1 MTPFQ
6 AFPPVRQQPHRI
18 RQLVNLAIAFSIGL
32 VSLFAGTPSFAATP
46 PLTLALP
53 NAVEI
58 SPTLTTA
65 GQPSAKALTQLG
77 AQGYQAVINLSPP
90 TVSDAIPE
98 EAVIIGKQG
107 LVFINIPTNFS
118 HPTEQDFL
126 ALSGA
131 LRALA
136 GRKVLVHCQINQRAS
151 GMVFLHRVIAEK
163 VDPQV
168 AYKAVE
174 EIWTPYGVWHDFIQ
188 TQLKK
193 NAISFQLK

>member
-1 MTPFQ
+1 MYLFSPRFHLSPRKTHFHD
-6 AFPPVRQQPHRI
+6 FFKYV
-18 RQLVNLAIAFSIGL
+18 AIYAL
-32 VSLFAGTPSFAATP
+32 SLFTYLPVFAATP
-46 PLTLALP
+46 PINLP
-53 NAVEI
+53 NAIEI

-65 GQPSAKALTQLG
+65 GQPSATALARLG

-107 LVFINIPTNFS
+107 LVFINIPTRFD

-151 GMVFLHRVIAEK
+151 GMVFLHRVITEK
-163 VDPQV
+163 VDPEI

-174 EIWTPYGVWHDFIQ
+174 PIWTPYGVWHEFIQ
-188 TQLKK
+188 TQLQK

>member
-1 MTPFQ
+1 MYLFSLRFHLSPRKTHFHD
-6 AFPPVRQQPHRI
+6 FFKYV
-18 RQLVNLAIAFSIGL
+18 AIYAL
-32 VSLFAGTPSFAATP
+32 SLFTYLPVFAATP
-46 PLTLALP
+46 PINLP
-53 NAVEI
+53 NAIEI

-65 GQPSAKALTQLG
+65 GQPSAKALAQLG

-107 LVFINIPTNFS
+107 LVFINIPTRFD

-151 GMVFLHRVIAEK
+151 GMVFLHRVIADK

-174 EIWTPYGVWHDFIQ
+174 AIWTPYGVWHNFIQ
-188 TQLKK
+188 TQLQK
-193 NAISFQLK
+193 NAIPFQLK

>member
-6 AFPPVRQQPHRI
+6 ASPLAPHQPHHI
-18 RQLVNLAIAFSIGL
+18 RELVNLAIAFSIGL
-32 VSLFAGTPSFAATP
+32 VSLFAGTPSFSATT
-46 PLTLALP
+46 TLALP

-65 GQPSAKALTQLG
+65 GQPSAKALAQIG

-107 LVFINIPTNFS
+107 LVFINIPTRFDR
-118 HPTEQDFL
+118 PTEQDFL

-131 LRALA
+131 LKALA

-174 EIWTPYGVWHDFIQ
+174 EIWTPYGVWHEFIQ
-188 TQLKK
+188 TLLKK

>member
-1 MTPFQ
+1 MHVSH
-6 AFPPVRQQPHRI
+6 ALSASRQWQQRLRHFFSVTMA
-18 RQLVNLAIAFSIGL
+18 LVIG
-32 VSLFAGTPSFAATP
+32 VFAGTPSFAATP
-46 PLTLALP
+46 AFVLP

-58 SPTLTTA
+58 SPALITA
-65 GQPSAKALTQLG
+65 GQPTAKALAQLG
-77 AQGYQAVINLSPP
+77 AQGFQAVINLSPP
-90 TVSDAIPE
+90 TVSDAVAD
-98 EAVIIGKQG
+98 EAIIIGKQG
-107 LVFINIPTNFS
+107 LVFINIPTRFD
-118 HPTEQDFL
+118 HPTEQNFL

-174 EIWTPYGVWHDFIQ
+174 EIWTPYGVWRAFIQ
-188 TQLKK
+188 TQLQK

>member
-1 MTPFQ
+1 MPSFQ
-6 AFPPVRQQPHRI
+6 ASLPARQQPHRI
-18 RQLVNLAIAFSIGL
+18 RQLVNLTMAFSIGL
-32 VSLFAGTPSFAATP
+32 VSLFAGTPSFATTP
-46 PLTLALP
+46 PPLALP

-65 GQPSAKALTQLG
+65 GQPTAKELAQLG

-174 EIWTPYGVWHDFIQ
+174 EIWTPYGVWHEFIQ

>member
-1 MTPFQ
+1 MYVSNTIFALFRWKLRLYYFFRATVAFVIGVFFNTP
-6 AFPPVRQQPHRI
+6 A
-18 RQLVNLAIAFSIGL
+18 
-32 VSLFAGTPSFAATP
+32 FAATP
-46 PLTLALP
+46 PINLP
-53 NAVEI
+53 NAIEI

-65 GQPSAKALTQLG
+65 GQPSAKALAQLG
-77 AQGYQAVINLSPP
+77 ALGYQAVINLSPP

-107 LVFINIPTNFS
+107 LVFINIPTRFD

-151 GMVFLHRVIAEK
+151 GMVFLHRVISEK
-163 VDPQV
+163 VDPQK
-168 AYKAVE
+168 AYEAVNA
-174 EIWTPYGVWHDFIQ
+174 IWTPYGVWHEFIQ
-188 TQLKK
+188 SQLNKYQ
-193 NAISFQLK
+193 IPFTLK

>member
-1 MTPFQ
+1 MLLSYSLSTP
-6 AFPPVRQQPHRI
+6 RQSQHRL
-18 RQLVNLAIAFSIGL
+18 RHFFSVTMALVVG
-32 VSLFAGTPSFAATP
+32 VFASTPSFATP
-46 PLTLALP
+46 PTLTLP

-65 GQPSAKALTQLG
+65 GQPSAKALAQLG

-107 LVFINIPTNFS
+107 LVFINIPTRFD

-151 GMVFLHRVIAEK
+151 GMVFLHRVIADK

-174 EIWTPYGVWHDFIQ
+174 AIWTPYGVWHNFIQ
-188 TQLKK
+188 TQLQK
-193 NAISFQLK
+193 NAIPFQLK